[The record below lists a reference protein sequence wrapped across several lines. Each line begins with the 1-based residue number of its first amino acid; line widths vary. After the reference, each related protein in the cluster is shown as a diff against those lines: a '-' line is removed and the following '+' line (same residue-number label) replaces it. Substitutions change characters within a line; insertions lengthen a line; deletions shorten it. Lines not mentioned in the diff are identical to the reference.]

1 MGRPVRSKKMAISQ
15 PPGRTCVNW
24 TYPAEN
30 GPHRAMADR
39 ILRLDRRA
47 VMGGLGSEVLGPAMA
62 SVAGAQ
68 GRPSLTLQ
76 AKAGVIALHP
86 GGPDTPIWS
95 LQRPTP
101 DPGFHFKRGDEL
113 EITLQNQLPVPTV
126 LNWHGIDGVPTAE
139 PLAAR
144 MPLGPG
150 AEETLVV
157 PLRHAGTFLCD
168 QRLLG
173 DGQPRPSGA
182 WALVVQESDAIT
194 VDRDEVLLIEDWRLR
209 AHGTPIPPAI
219 HPTTPP
225 PLSTLNS

>member
-1 MGRPVRSKKMAISQ
+1 MGRPVRSKKMAISE
-15 PPGRTCVNW
+15 PPVRTCVNW
-24 TYPAEN
+24 TYPAQN
-30 GPHRAMADR
+30 GLDRAMADR

-47 VMGGLGSEVLGPAMA
+47 LMAGLGAAVLGPAMA

-101 DPGFHFKRGDEL
+101 DPGFHFKRGAEL

-139 PLAAR
+139 PLPAR
-144 MPLGPG
+144 LPLGPV
-150 AEETLVV
+150 AVETRLG
-157 PLRHAGTFLCD
+157 PLRHSGALLRP
-168 QRLLG
+168 QHVLG
-173 DGQPRPSGA
+173 DR
-182 WALVVQESDAIT
+182 
-194 VDRDEVLLIEDWRLR
+194 
-209 AHGTPIPPAI
+209 
-219 HPTTPP
+219 
-225 PLSTLNS
+225 

>member
-15 PPGRTCVNW
+15 PPRRTCVKW

-30 GPHRAMADR
+30 GRHRARADS

-47 VMGGLGSEVLGPAMA
+47 LMAGLGAAGLGPAMA

-126 LNWHGIDGVPTAE
+126 LNWHHIDGVPTAQ

-144 MPLGPG
+144 KPLRRG
-150 AEETLVV
+150 ADQTLVV
-157 PLRHAGTFLCD
+157 PFRHAGH
-168 QRLLG
+168 LL
-173 DGQPRPSGA
+173 
-182 WALVVQESDAIT
+182 
-194 VDRDEVLLIEDWRLR
+194 
-209 AHGTPIPPAI
+209 
-219 HPTTPP
+219 
-225 PLSTLNS
+225 